1 MKSFILN
8 CLNLKVLLLDFSR
21 LKLLLPLSLLL
32 SFNVSFAEEV
42 GNLED
47 GKKKIS
53 MCVGCH
59 GIPNY
64 KTAFPKT
71 YRVPKIAGQNSGYL
85 VSALKAYRDGQR
97 SHPSMQAVAGSMT
110 DQDMADVAVFY
121 STLK

>member
-1 MKSFILN
+1 MRSFLN
-8 CLNLKVLLLDFSR
+8 CYYFRDIVLNCT
-21 LKLLLPLSLLL
+21 LLL
-32 SFNVSFAEEV
+32 SLFLLYNVSFAEEV

-71 YRVPKIAGQNSGYL
+71 YRVPKIAGQSSAYL

-121 STLK
+121 SSLR